1 MDKNKMLELM
11 NEIFNDSIGQSSVL
25 NDMMMHGPAVLEAET
40 TMQEIIET
48 LEIPLNVKNK
58 LQNAI
63 VSKECADIDA
73 AILYGMQVI
82 LSIIFACFH
91 PHEFNK
97 RVMERVQ
104 HTYKGDR
111 TA

>member
-11 NEIFNDSIGQSSVL
+11 DEIFNGDISQSNVWNGTIM
-25 NDMMMHGPAVLEAET
+25 NDPAVLEAET
-40 TMQEIIET
+40 TIQEIIET
-48 LEIPLNVKNK
+48 LGIPLDAKNK

-63 VSKECADIDA
+63 VKKECADIDA
-73 AILYGMQVI
+73 AMLYGMQVI

-97 RVMERVQ
+97 HVMERVQ
-104 HTYKGDR
+104 HAYEGDR
-111 TA
+111 TV